1 MKKNN
6 QQIMDR
12 IYQLETEISI
22 LKTIIYLVLLLLIL
36 LCLWFFGIVSW
47 EILIEQSTGDLFY
60 DFESAIV
67 NLQSIFEELPKMT
80 ILLSLIF
87 FFILIAFIYRLIKK
101 RRRITTKISLIID
114 HWKKT
119 FF

>member
-1 MKKNN
+1 
-6 QQIMDR
+6 MDR

-22 LKTIIYLVLLLLIL
+22 LKAIIYLVLLLLIL

-60 DFESAIV
+60 DFGMVLV
-67 NLQSIFEELPKMT
+67 NLQSIIEELPKT
-80 ILLSLIF
+80 TLLLSLIF
-87 FFILIAFIYRLIKK
+87 FFILIAFISRLIKK
-101 RRRITTKISLIID
+101 RHKIITKIRLIIN

-119 FF
+119 FFF